1 MIKQLQLEEKI
12 DTLHQMEQLM
22 GNSLFIEFSKDN
34 KETLEENV
42 SEEKLE
48 IVTKEFLNK
57 AAELFTKN
65 QMCVNRAII
74 ASTLAVIPNFF
85 HSVDEVQ
92 EYVQQ
97 SIEQCTDAAERQASM
112 NIINNIIKGMV

>member
-1 MIKQLQLEEKI
+1 MPQKSIPSPP
-12 DTLHQMEQLM
+12 H
-22 GNSLFIEFSKDN
+22 FSPTKRIFPIIG
-34 KETLEENV
+34 KEENV